1 MEYWLGWFHEG
12 TEHIKEVAQAA
23 ERLGFTGIAMPDHVA
38 IPKGYTSLH
47 PSGER
52 HIEYLTPFPDA
63 LITLATV
70 AAVTTR
76 LQLMTYVY
84 VLPMREPFSVAK
96 QAATLAMQSNYR
108 FVFGVGT
115 GWMLE
120 EIALLGHEARRRGRR
135 MDEMISILRDL
146 WDDGVAA
153 YEGEFFRFDTAG
165 QFPKPERRIPIWVGG
180 KSDVA
185 LRRAARSDGWAG
197 MNYTMEEIPGL
208 LAKLHSE
215 RQRYVDAQGDS
226 GVPFRRLVIPQAV
239 PSRDVYRRLEDWGI
253 DGTVTMAWPLEDPR
267 YSSLDAKRGALE
279 AFAERF
285 IAPHRER

>member
-1 MEYWLGWFHEG
+1 MDYWLGWFHEG

-23 ERLGFTGIAMPDHVA
+23 ERLGFAGIAMPDHVA
-38 IPKGYTSLH
+38 IPKGYTSAH

-52 HIEYLTPFPDA
+52 HIEHVTPFPDA
-63 LITLATV
+63 LITLATI

-96 QAATLAMQSNYR
+96 QAATLAMQSDYR
-108 FVFGVGT
+108 LVFGVGG

-135 MDEMISILRDL
+135 MDEMIAIIRDL
-146 WDDGVAA
+146 WDDGMAA
-153 YEGEFFRFDTAG
+153 FDGKFHRFDTVG
-165 QFPKPERRIPIWVGG
+165 QFPAPQRRIPIWVGG

-185 LRRAARSDGWAG
+185 LRRAARNDGWAG

-208 LAKLHSE
+208 LATLNSE
-215 RQRYVDAQGDS
+215 RQRYVDAHGDT
-226 GVPFRRLVIPQAV
+226 GLPFRRLVIPKAA
-239 PSRDVYRRLEDWGI
+239 PSRDLYRRLEDWGI
-253 DGTVTMAWPLEDPR
+253 DGTVTMAWPLEDP
-267 YSSLDAKRGALE
+267 SFATLEAKLRALE
-279 AFAERF
+279 AFAARF
-285 IAPHRER
+285 ISP